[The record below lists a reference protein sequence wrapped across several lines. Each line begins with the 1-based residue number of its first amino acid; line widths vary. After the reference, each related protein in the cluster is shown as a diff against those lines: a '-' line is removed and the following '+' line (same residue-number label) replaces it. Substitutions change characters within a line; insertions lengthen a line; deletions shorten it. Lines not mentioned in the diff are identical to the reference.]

1 MNRKT
6 SQVAKIVKGYLG
18 RNELIDWWR
27 ITINSKLRKK
37 NGQTLSTKQLAQ
49 IFRALN
55 KPFKVERTKKF
66 VGRKPFIFYLIRRK

>member
-27 ITINSKLRKK
+27 VAINLKLRREGGWK
-37 NGQTLSTKQLAQ
+37 LSTKQLVQ

-55 KPFKVERTKKF
+55 KPFKVEKTGMAVGSKKF
-66 VGRKPFIFYLIRRK
+66 MFYSVKGR

>member
-27 ITINSKLRKK
+27 VAINLKLRREGGRK
-37 NGQTLSTKQLAQ
+37 LSTKQLVQ

-55 KPFKVERTKKF
+55 KPFKVEKTRKF
-66 VGRKPFIFYLIRRK
+66 VGRNAFVFYSIRRK